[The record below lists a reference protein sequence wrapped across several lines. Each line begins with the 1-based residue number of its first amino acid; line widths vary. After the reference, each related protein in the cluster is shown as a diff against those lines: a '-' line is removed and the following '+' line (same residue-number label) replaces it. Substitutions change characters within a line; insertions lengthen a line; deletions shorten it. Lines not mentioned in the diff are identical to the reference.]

1 MAEIPDDPLPSRE
14 PSAPEPAPPG
24 GDAPRR
30 ETSGGVLGV
39 GLGLLVGFLLLL
51 GLLMP
56 SGGALDG
63 EEVVQELFGKE
74 PLPFGLALGHAA
86 VLPTGDQLLQLEL
99 PDVEVGGAALDGVPR
114 QVVLI
119 RYRSMK
125 SLARLFRE
133 DKDSGETLVKW
144 EQDPTWSWETI
155 LERDEIRWGP
165 WRSKFARV
173 RHFEEGGGWR
183 ESARVDLSQTDRP
196 LVLMAMWGEEQ
207 EMDRDTLITLL
218 NRVEMLE
225 PEEG

>member
-1 MAEIPDDPLPSRE
+1 MAEIPDDPLPPRE
-14 PSAPEPAPPG
+14 PPDPEPAPLS

-30 ETSGGVLGV
+30 ETGGGVLGV
-39 GLGLLVGFLLLL
+39 GFGLLVALLLLL

-56 SGGALDG
+56 SGGPLDG
-63 EEVVQELFGKE
+63 EEVVQELFGDE
-74 PLPFGLALGHAA
+74 PLPFGLALRHAA
-86 VLPTGDQLLQLEL
+86 VLPTGDQVLQLEL
-99 PDVEVGGAALDGVPR
+99 PDAEAGAGGPR

-125 SLARLFRE
+125 SIARLFQG
-133 DKDSGETLVKW
+133 DDDPGETLVKW
-144 EQDPTWSWETI
+144 EKDPTWSWEAI

-173 RHFEEGGGWR
+173 RHFEEGGGGR